1 MWLHNKGADATSHK
15 ISLRWPATAKKTFE
29 DFVAVLVHVRMKL
42 KLASVLQL
50 IFSVLLSSV
59 CFSSP
64 PAKPLLKYD
73 DEIKKFTL
81 GDGALSDIE
90 ALSGPVKIVGVI
102 GDARVGK
109 STNLNFVRYFLDG
122 DRNLG
127 VQEVF
132 KTGDSVEPC
141 TAGVWISVLRDTN
154 SAGSTIL
161 IDTEGTNLGNNENT
175 DLLSIFT
182 VLLSSGLALF
192 AREALQ
198 NHNLQFLYRVSRLSE
213 QIWTEH
219 ADNTRSFPEL
229 LVILR
234 GALSPSTGK
243 TLQGQMQDF
252 ILDGKYGQTIARH
265 FPRDHIMV
273 KGIPYVGDSKRL
285 NDLEQF
291 PRDDYAN
298 VASSLAEDFKR
309 FPAKKTVGGAYMDG
323 KMIADLARKLEAA
336 INQNSW
342 SGFSDV
348 YTALEINLCDRSFRE
363 IVEPFL
369 EKNLAEI
376 KNSKNGIMERFK
388 EKCAL
393 ELEITK
399 TRNKI
404 SEAIARK
411 EEIIEKQ
418 RRLDEERKRKADE
431 ERREMERKEQR
442 QREARER
449 EQKLE
454 EERRERERAEEKKRI
469 QEENL
474 RKAQEQARRLE
485 AEVAARR
492 SRERERR
499 DVVKTVLGGAVLF
512 GLFSDSRLKENI
524 TVVPHSEFE
533 EIGLLGYRWIWSKK
547 AVAELGMIRGTEHGV
562 IAQDVEKLYP
572 WAVTTSDEGYKKV
585 NYAALKQLVAE
596 KRAKFTN
603 RNKLNWVY

>member
-1 MWLHNKGADATSHK
+1 
-15 ISLRWPATAKKTFE
+15 
-29 DFVAVLVHVRMKL
+29 
-42 KLASVLQL
+42 
-50 IFSVLLSSV
+50 
-59 CFSSP
+59 
-64 PAKPLLKYD
+64 
-73 DEIKKFTL
+73 
-81 GDGALSDIE
+81 
-90 ALSGPVKIVGVI
+90 
-102 GDARVGK
+102 
-109 STNLNFVRYFLDG
+109 
-122 DRNLG
+122 
-127 VQEVF
+127 
-132 KTGDSVEPC
+132 
-141 TAGVWISVLRDTN
+141 
-154 SAGSTIL
+154 
-161 IDTEGTNLGNNENT
+161 
-175 DLLSIFT
+175 
-182 VLLSSGLALF
+182 
-192 AREALQ
+192 
-198 NHNLQFLYRVSRLSE
+198 
-213 QIWTEH
+213 
-219 ADNTRSFPEL
+219 
-229 LVILR
+229 
-234 GALSPSTGK
+234 
-243 TLQGQMQDF
+243 
-252 ILDGKYGQTIARH
+252 
-265 FPRDHIMV
+265 
-273 KGIPYVGDSKRL
+273 
-285 NDLEQF
+285 
-291 PRDDYAN
+291 
-298 VASSLAEDFKR
+298 
-309 FPAKKTVGGAYMDG
+309 MDG

-411 EEIIEKQ
+411 EEIIEKR

-431 ERREMERKEQR
+431 ERREMEREEQR

-485 AEVAARR
+485 AEAAARK

-512 GLFSDSRLKENI
+512 GLFSDSCLKENI

-533 EIGLLGYRWIWSKK
+533 EIGLQGYRWIWSKE

>member
-1 MWLHNKGADATSHK
+1 
-15 ISLRWPATAKKTFE
+15 
-29 DFVAVLVHVRMKL
+29 MKL

-59 CFSSP
+59 CCSSP

-73 DEIKKFTL
+73 DEGKKCIL
-81 GDGALSDIE
+81 GDDALRNIE
-90 ALSGPVKIVGVI
+90 ALSGPVKVVGAI

-122 DRNLG
+122 NKNQG
-127 VQEVF
+127 VQRVF

-141 TAGVWISVLRDTN
+141 TTGVWISVLPDTN
-154 SAGSTIL
+154 GAGSTIL

-192 AREALQ
+192 AREAVQ
-198 NHNLQFLYRVSRLSE
+198 NHNVQFLYRVSRLSE

-219 ADNTRSFPEL
+219 ADNTNSFPEL
-229 LVILR
+229 IVILR
-234 GALSPSTGK
+234 DALSPSPGK

-265 FPRDHIMV
+265 FPRDHINV
-273 KGIPYVGDSKRL
+273 KDIPYVGDSKRL

-291 PRDDYAN
+291 LRDDYAN

-323 KMIADLARKLEAA
+323 KMIADLARKLQAA

-342 SGFSDV
+342 SGFSNV
-348 YTALEINLCDRSFRE
+348 YTALETNLCDRSCRE

-376 KNSKNGIMERFK
+376 KHSKNGIMERFK

-393 ELEITK
+393 EPEITK

-404 SEAIARK
+404 SQAISKK
-411 EEIIEKQ
+411 EEILEKQ
-418 RRLDEERKRKADE
+418 RRLDEERRRTADE
-431 ERREMERKEQR
+431 ERREMERQEQR
-442 QREARER
+442 RREARER
-449 EQKLE
+449 EQRLE
-454 EERRERERAEEKKRI
+454 EERRKRERVEKQRRI
-469 QEENL
+469 QEENV
-474 RKAQEQARRLE
+474 RKAQEETRRLE
-485 AEVAARR
+485 AAAAARR
-492 SRERERR
+492 SRERKKR
-499 DVVKTVLGGAVLF
+499 DVVRTVLGGAVLF
-512 GLFSDSRLKENI
+512 GIFSDSRLKENI
-524 TVVPHSEFE
+524 TAIPHSEFE
-533 EIGLLGYRWIWSKK
+533 EIGLQGYSWVWSKK
-547 AVAELGMIRGTEHGV
+547 AVAELGIRGNEHGV

-572 WAVTTSDEGYKKV
+572 WVVATSDEGYKKV

-596 KRAKFTN
+596 KRAESTN
-603 RNKLNWVY
+603 KKKLNCVY